1 MTGELTPGQRLLLD
15 RLSASELAETFY
27 FTGGSALAAY
37 YLHHRRSMDLDFFA
51 RHPFDPKRV
60 VRVLNDV
67 ADGDLIPR
75 RVQDRYEFTIEV
87 QGERLRVEFVHYDYD
102 SIADSGEHFGRI
114 RVDSL
119 RDILANKLSAI
130 IERTE
135 GKDFADLYF
144 LLRRPELSL
153 EQGIL
158 DCQAK
163 FGWPGLRILLQ
174 RAFLKAERLE
184 AWPRTQPPTTP
195 EEARTFFREQART
208 LIDLDDS

>member
-15 RLSASELAETFY
+15 RLSASELAEVFY

-51 RHPFDPKRV
+51 RRHFDPKRV
-60 VRVLNDV
+60 VRVLSDI

-102 SIADSGEHFGRI
+102 TIAKSDARFGRI

-174 RAFLKAERLE
+174 RAFLKAEGLE

-195 EEARTFFREQART
+195 EGARAFFREQARA
-208 LIDLDDS
+208 LIDLDE